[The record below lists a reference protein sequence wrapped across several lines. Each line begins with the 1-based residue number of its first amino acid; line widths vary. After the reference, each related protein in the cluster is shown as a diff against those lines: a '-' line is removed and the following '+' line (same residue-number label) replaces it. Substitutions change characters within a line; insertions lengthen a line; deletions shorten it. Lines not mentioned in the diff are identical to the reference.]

1 MASSPSVPRKKV
13 RRQSAWAGALF
24 LAPALIL
31 VVLFLVVPVGY
42 TIRLSMAKGPGFNL
56 NGFVGLA
63 NYQKLARDPAFFST
77 ADGLSGAL
85 INSTMWMLFA
95 LPACILIGL
104 AVAMV
109 ADKNK
114 FEYIIRGAFFLPMVL
129 SGTVL
134 GIIWLFVFSP
144 SPELGLLNAT
154 LRTDRSWL
162 GDPTT
167 VNPALMASWV
177 WAATG
182 LSVVIIAAALKGV
195 SEDLLE
201 AARLD
206 GANARQVFWHVT
218 LPSIRLPLSFLL
230 TTQLVQ
236 VLKVFDVVYVMT
248 NGGPAGASRTM
259 ALMFYEQTFSS
270 LKPQYGAA
278 VVTVMSIVIII
289 AYLLARSTGKDATNG

>member
-1 MASSPSVPRKKV
+1 MAASPSVPRRKS
-13 RRQSAWAGALF
+13 RRQSAGAGALL

-31 VVLFLVVPVGY
+31 VLLFLVVPVGY

-63 NYQKLARDPAFFST
+63 NYQRLAVDPNFFST
-77 ADGLSGAL
+77 VDGPSGAL
-85 INSTMWMLFA
+85 VNSVLWMLLA

-104 AVAMV
+104 AVALA
-109 ADKNK
+109 ADKQK
-114 FEYIIRGAFFLPMVL
+114 FESIIRGAFFLPMVL

-134 GIIWLFVFSP
+134 GIIWLFVYSP
-144 SPELGLLNAT
+144 SPQLGLLNAA
-154 LRTDRSWL
+154 LRTDKSWL
-162 GDPTT
+162 GDAAT
-167 VNPALMASWV
+167 VNPALMAAWV
-177 WAATG
+177 WGATG

-195 SEDLLE
+195 SEDLIE
-201 AARLD
+201 ASRLD
-206 GANARQVFWHVT
+206 GANRRQIFWYVT

-248 NGGPAGASRTM
+248 GGGPAGASKTM

-278 VVTVMSIVIII
+278 VVTVMSIVIVI
-289 AYLLARSTGKDATNG
+289 AYLIARQTGRDNQS